1 MNKNKKPYNS
11 PDLQEVNLDRHF
23 LLLAA
28 SEYTPPGQGGLY
40 SSSNSE
46 INSTSTDY
54 NNEDED
60 ILKQNNFEDNP
71 FQR

>member
-1 MNKNKKPYNS
+1 MHKCKKPYTR
-11 PDLQEVNLDRHF
+11 PELQEVSLDRHF

-28 SEYTPPGQGGLY
+28 SEDGPPGQGGLF
-40 SSSNSE
+40 STLDSE

-60 ILKQNNFEDNP
+60 ILKQNSFDDNP